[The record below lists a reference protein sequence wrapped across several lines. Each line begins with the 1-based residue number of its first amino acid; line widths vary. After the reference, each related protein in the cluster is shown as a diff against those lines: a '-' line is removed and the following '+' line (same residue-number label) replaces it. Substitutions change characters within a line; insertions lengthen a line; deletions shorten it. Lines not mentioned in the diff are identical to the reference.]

1 MSDLQNNERMVLQ
14 TVFDALE
21 RVVYEFDTFGEVH
34 QSGDDDLYGYDTAI
48 GQARDALV
56 CAHRLFSQEP
66 LNANNSF

>member
-34 QSGDDDLYGYDTAI
+34 QKGDDDMYGFDTAI
-48 GQARDALV
+48 GQARGALM

-66 LNANNSF
+66 QNANNSL